1 MAFTMSKRAKH
12 REDEL
17 WRPHGADLAAQRS
30 QANGIIISAT
40 SFQGRK
46 TIVSALIAAVGNQD

>member
-1 MAFTMSKRAKH
+1 MAFTLKKRAKQ

-30 QANGIIISAT
+30 QANGIIIPAA

-46 TIVSALIAAVGNQD
+46 ITVSALIAAEGNQD